1 MQSVLVN
8 KLITR
13 EKIISFSEYKKI
25 KNVNEYVLFGDNIL
39 EGITLLNDMVID
51 EHYLKFE
58 YIIYEPIDQP
68 IYVFSD
74 EKKNIYAIKICGA
87 YTKWDLPEEVS
98 KIINYV
104 DLPDYVIYSLKSK
117 KVILAGENTETASVG
132 NSQWQREGRKLGAAK
147 IGVPFIYQTFYAG
160 RDESQDT
167 IREPSSLQVYN
178 QLVYSVK
185 YKVQSFV
192 AYFENNFD
200 NSQTRKR
207 EPIDSQKLFSKYLKS
222 VFIYDVDKSFFEE
235 KRKLEK
241 EFYIH
246 MINYLKEPKFKDI
259 HLVNPHPRLE
269 IDLPVLSNKMYNMI
283 INKTDEFVE
292 ELLDYIYEENTE
304 KINYYINNSELINFD
319 NSKFEN
325 WTSYDNKDNIKNI
338 ISFLKSYG
346 NIPTSYVRGSS
357 KVGFVSTKLCNDFL
371 IEKFPDFKEKI
382 DTILNYT
389 KYNEALLMPLRIHK
403 VSNGNLTFSPD
414 PESGE
419 IVAFSELFGYNLKSE
434 KERPVIGYCIVNTP
448 DRFNILDKKGTK
460 LYKAIAEY
468 VDILIINDKLLIT
481 DLENDY
487 EYGDY
492 EIDSLE
498 LIKPKE
504 LTEEMAVVSTFINQ
518 TTINSDWKLCF
529 IHTHHS
535 SWQQLVIHA
544 KDKEIQEKIDRVS
557 TKVDLITQN
566 KSLFMIAEGKNT
578 YADILKDNK
587 IKRAMTIA
595 SNKINF
601 LYKDLND
608 QFDAFIYN
616 LSTVPDKDPEFFA
629 TREAETVKKSI
640 ELGHFN
646 DIAYHDSFVVI
657 IVYMNSESCTK
668 FKLVY
673 SSKFDSMIKE
683 KMDKEFNQ

>member
-58 YIIYEPIDQP
+58 YVIYEPIDQP

-74 EKKNIYAIKICGA
+74 EKKNIYSIKVCGA

-98 KIINYV
+98 KIINFV

-147 IGVPFIYQTFYAG
+147 IGVPFIYQTFYSG
-160 RDESQDT
+160 RDESQDK

-185 YKVQSFV
+185 YKVKSFV
-192 AYFENNFD
+192 AYFENNFE

-207 EPIDSQKLFSKYLKS
+207 EPIDSKKLFSKYLKS

-241 EFYIH
+241 DFYIH
-246 MINYLKEPKFKDI
+246 MINYLKEPKSKDLK
-259 HLVNPHPRLE
+259 LVNPRPRLE
-269 IDLPVLSNKMYNMI
+269 KDLPVLSNKMYNML
-283 INKTDEFVE
+283 INETDKFVE
-292 ELLDYIYEENTE
+292 ELLDYIYEEDTD
-304 KINYYINNSELINFD
+304 KINYYVNNSEIINFD
-319 NSKFEN
+319 KSKFKN
-325 WTSYDNKDNIKNI
+325 WTSYAHKNNIKNI
-338 ISFLKSYG
+338 ISFLKSNG
-346 NIPTSYVRGSS
+346 NIPTSYIRGSS
-357 KVGFVSTKLCNDFL
+357 KVGFANTKLCNDFL
-371 IEKFPDFKEKI
+371 TKKFPHFKERI
-382 DTILNYT
+382 DAKLNYT
-389 KYNEALLMPLRIHK
+389 KYNETLLMPLRIHK
-403 VSNGNLTFSPD
+403 VSNGTLMFSPD

-419 IVAFSELFGYNLKSE
+419 IVAFPELFGYNLKSE
-434 KERPVIGYCIVNTP
+434 KERPIIGYCIVNTP
-448 DRFNILDKKGTK
+448 DNFSILDKEGTK

-468 VDILIINDKLLIT
+468 VDILIINDQLLIT
-481 DLENDY
+481 DLDNDY
-487 EYGDY
+487 ENDNH
-492 EIDSLE
+492 EIYSLE
-498 LIKPKE
+498 SIKSKE
-504 LTEEMAVVSTFINQ
+504 LTEEMAVFSTFINQ

-544 KDKEIQEKIDRVS
+544 KGKEKQEKIDRVS
-557 TKVDLITQN
+557 TKVDLIIQN
-566 KSLFMIAEGKNT
+566 NDLFMIAEGKNT
-578 YADILKDNK
+578 YADILRDNK
-587 IKRAMTIA
+587 IKRAMKIA
-595 SNKINF
+595 SNKINS
-601 LYKDLND
+601 LYKRPND
-608 QFDAFIYN
+608 QFDVFIYN
-616 LSTVPDKDPEFFA
+616 LATVANKDPEFLV
-629 TREAETVKKSI
+629 TKEAEKVKKSI
-640 ELGHFN
+640 NAGKFN
-646 DIAYHDSFVVI
+646 KVAYHDSFLVI
-657 IVYMNSESCTK
+657 IVYKNPEGCTK

-673 SSKFDSMIKE
+673 SPEFDPKIKE
-683 KMDKEFNQ
+683 KLDKEFNQ

>member
-1 MQSVLVN
+1 MQSILVN

-25 KNVNEYVLFGDNIL
+25 ENVNEYVLFGDNIL

-51 EHYLKFE
+51 ENYLKFE
-58 YIIYEPIDQP
+58 YVIYEPIDQP

-74 EKKNIYAIKICGA
+74 KKKNIYSIKICGA
-87 YTKWDLPEEVS
+87 YAKWDLPEEVS
-98 KIINYV
+98 KIINFV
-104 DLPDYVIYSLKSK
+104 DLLDYVIYSLKSK

-132 NSQWQREGRKLGAAK
+132 NSQWQREGRKIGAAK

-160 RDESQDT
+160 RDESQDE

-178 QLVYSVK
+178 QLLYSVK

-207 EPIDSQKLFSKYLKS
+207 EPIDSKNLFSKYLKS

-246 MINYLKEPKFKDI
+246 MINYLKETKYKELK
-259 HLVNPHPRLE
+259 LVNPQPRLKK
-269 IDLPVLSNKMYNMI
+269 DFPVLNDEIYNMI
-283 INKTDEFVE
+283 INETDEFVE

-304 KINYYINNSELINFD
+304 KINHYINNSELIDFD
-319 NSKFEN
+319 NSEFRE
-325 WTSYDNKDNIKNI
+325 WTSYNKKKNIKNI
-338 ISFLKSYG
+338 ISFLKNHG
-346 NIPTSYVRGSS
+346 NTPTTYVGRSA
-357 KVGFVSTKLCNDFL
+357 KIGFVSTKLCNEFL
-371 IEKFPDFKEKI
+371 TEKFPDCKEKI
-382 DTILNYT
+382 DKKLDYT
-389 KYNEALLMPLRIHK
+389 KYNKTLLMPLRIHK
-403 VSNGNLTFSPD
+403 NSNGKLTFSPD

-419 IVAFSELFGYNLKSE
+419 IVAFSELFGYKLE
-434 KERPVIGYCIVNTP
+434 KEKEKPVIGYCIVNTP
-448 DRFNILDKKGTK
+448 DGFNILDKKGTK

-468 VDILIINDKLLIT
+468 VDILIINDKILIT

-487 EYGDY
+487 KCDDC

-498 LIKPKE
+498 SIKPKD
-504 LTEEMAVVSTFINQ
+504 LTEEMAVVSAFINQ
-518 TTINSDWKLCF
+518 TTINSDWELCF

-544 KDKEIQEKIDRVS
+544 EGKEKQEKIDRVS
-557 TKVDLITQN
+557 TKVDLIIQN
-566 KSLFMIAEGKNT
+566 EDLFMIAEGKNT
-578 YADILKDNK
+578 YEDILRDKK
-587 IKRAMTIA
+587 IKKAMKNA
-595 SNKINF
+595 SKKINY
-601 LYKDLND
+601 LYKEHND
-608 QFDAFIYN
+608 QVDAFIYN
-616 LSTVPDKDPEFFA
+616 LDTVTSKDPEYLA
-629 TREAETVKKSI
+629 TKEAGKVKESI
-640 ELGHFN
+640 DSGKFN
-646 DIAYHDSFVVI
+646 KVAYHESYLVI
-657 IVYMNSESCTK
+657 IVYKNSENCTK

-673 SSKFDSMIKE
+673 SPEFDPKIKE
-683 KMDKEFNQ
+683 KLDKEFNQ